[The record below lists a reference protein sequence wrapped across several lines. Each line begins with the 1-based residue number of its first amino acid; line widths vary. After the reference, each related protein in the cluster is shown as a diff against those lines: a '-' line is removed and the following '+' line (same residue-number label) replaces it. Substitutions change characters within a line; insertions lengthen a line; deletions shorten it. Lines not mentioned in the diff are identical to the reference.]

1 MNQIVIIT
9 GLSGSGKSTALNAFE
24 DLDYYAVDNLPI
36 KLLDKFLELLLAGTS
51 EIHKIAIVM
60 DLRDHEFLNNYQQ
73 VFEQVQRQHP
83 QIEIL
88 FLYANEDI
96 LIRRFSETRRKHP
109 LSTKNVD
116 EGIKKEIELLSS
128 LKDIA
133 INTLDTSS
141 MNVHQL
147 KKRITDQ
154 YGTPDSTQLQM
165 RFVSFGYKYGLPKNC
180 DLILDVRFLTNPH
193 FVSNLRSKTGLDL
206 DVQEYI
212 KNDSRYSEFIKKTL
226 SYLSFL
232 IPHYATEGRKYLSIG
247 IGCTGGRHRS
257 VFIAETLADRL
268 PRELSFPIRCQV
280 EHQDISST
288 EERLAGL
295 RH

>member
-1 MNQIVIIT
+1 
-9 GLSGSGKSTALNAFE
+9 
-24 DLDYYAVDNLPI
+24 
-36 KLLDKFLELLLAGTS
+36 
-51 EIHKIAIVM
+51 
-60 DLRDHEFLNNYQQ
+60 
-73 VFEQVQRQHP
+73 
-83 QIEIL
+83 
-88 FLYANEDI
+88 
-96 LIRRFSETRRKHP
+96 
-109 LSTKNVD
+109 KNVD

-133 INTLDTSS
+133 TNTLDTSS

-232 IPHYATEGRKYLSIG
+232 IPHY
-247 IGCTGGRHRS
+247 
-257 VFIAETLADRL
+257 
-268 PRELSFPIRCQV
+268 
-280 EHQDISST
+280 
-288 EERLAGL
+288 
-295 RH
+295 